1 MLCRELRASSLR
13 DSCRGLGLLPL
24 GGNFS
29 FHLDDQFCQ
38 FLFAFFLTVGVDI
51 PGEAASIGEFGGV
64 PSFPQFFVDL
74 ADAAG
79 AGFTALTFVG
89 SEGGWGRFPWCCV
102 YILADF

>member
-38 FLFAFFLTVGVDI
+38 FLFAFFLAVGVDI
-51 PGEAASIGEFGGV
+51 SGEAGAVGKFGRV
-64 PSFPQFFVDL
+64 PSFPQVFINL
-74 ADAAG
+74 ADTAG
-79 AGFTALTFVG
+79 AGFTALTFAG
-89 SEGGWGRFPWCCV
+89 AEGGWGRFPWRCV